1 MNRNELIK
9 RYNAGEKISYI
20 FFWGHKSRNNFVDR
34 TCLSQWYISYFK
46 DEEREYCCM
55 EQYMM
60 YNKAKL
66 FNDHSTAAEIM
77 CVRDPKKIK
86 ALGRKVKN
94 FKEEVWD
101 KNKFEIV
108 VRGNVLKFSQ
118 NKELKEFLLSTNDAV
133 LVEASPYDKVWGV
146 GLKRDDIK
154 INNPNKWQGENLL
167 GFALMEVR
175 EELLKK
181 EKS

>member
-1 MNRNELIK
+1 
-9 RYNAGEKISYI
+9 
-20 FFWGHKSRNNFVDR
+20 
-34 TCLSQWYISYFK
+34 
-46 DEEREYCCM
+46 M

-167 GFALMEVR
+167 GFAIMEVR